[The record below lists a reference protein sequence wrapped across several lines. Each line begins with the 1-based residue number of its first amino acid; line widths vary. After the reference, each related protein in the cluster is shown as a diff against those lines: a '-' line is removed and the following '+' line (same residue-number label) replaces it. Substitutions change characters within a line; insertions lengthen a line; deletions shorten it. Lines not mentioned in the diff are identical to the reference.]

1 MTGIGCELDGMDVD
15 APFALLF
22 YCKLFNASKLFYK
35 TCRGDHLY
43 KILLSPL
50 TF

>member
-22 YCKLFNASKLFYK
+22 YCKLFNASNYFIKRVEVIISIKY
-35 TCRGDHLY
+35 HY
-43 KILLSPL
+43 PS
-50 TF
+50 